1 MKKLTITTRWLA
13 MLVLVTACDQ
23 NVRPLTGEGAPPL
36 PPMMRG
42 TTATQ
47 RPSDIVPQG
56 GGGVISGTITLAPEL
71 SDKLTGREIM
81 FIMARRGGGAPL
93 AVKRVARLS
102 FPMSYTLSA
111 ADQMAA
117 GPSFI
122 GQMEVVARI
131 DRDGSA
137 GPLQTGDMEGNVPS
151 ATVGQ
156 TDVHIVIDRMY

>member
-1 MKKLTITTRWLA
+1 

-71 SDKLTGREIM
+71 SEKLTGREIM

-93 AVKRVARLS
+93 AVKRVARLA
-102 FPMSYTLSA
+102 FPMSYTLSG

-122 GQMEVVARI
+122 GQMEIVARI

>member
-1 MKKLTITTRWLA
+1 MKKLKTTTQWLA
-13 MLVLVTACDQ
+13 VLVLVTACDQ

-42 TTATQ
+42 NSASQ
-47 RPSDIVPQG
+47 RPSDIMPQAG
-56 GGGVISGTITLAPEL
+56 GAVISGTITLAPEL
-71 SDKLTGREIM
+71 SDKLTGKEIM

-102 FPMSYTLSA
+102 FPMSYSLSG

-117 GPSFI
+117 GLPFT

-156 TDVHIVIDRMY
+156 TGVHIVIDRMY